1 MIINRNKSLNTKI
14 TKTKKPLKSS
24 LKSKS
29 KSKSMIGSKLGIIR
43 NLSKQNLVSA
53 KFRKLIL
60 K

>member
-1 MIINRNKSLNTKI
+1 M
-14 TKTKKPLKSS
+14 KTKKPLKSS
-24 LKSKS
+24 LKS